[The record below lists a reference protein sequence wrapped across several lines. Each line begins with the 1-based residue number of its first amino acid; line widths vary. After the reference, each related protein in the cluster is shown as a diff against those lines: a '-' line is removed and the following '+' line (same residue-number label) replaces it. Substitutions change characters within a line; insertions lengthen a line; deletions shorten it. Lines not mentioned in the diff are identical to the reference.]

1 MRRVFSILLGCLLC
15 LVSADVLH
23 GEPVT
28 PVVACADC
36 NDNNACTLDSCDTT
50 RGVCRHDLLNCD
62 DGNSCTLD
70 SCDATTGCLSAP
82 VPDGTA
88 CDDGDACTT
97 GDRFICSANKLAC
110 LGQQGISCEDQDA
123 CAVNRCNPATGC
135 EHIARSCDDGN
146 VCTIDRC
153 DPVSGCMHV
162 IDSRPPD
169 GDGDAVTDACDNCP
183 ALYNP
188 GQNPDDCL
196 QAAHELTVSRS
207 SDSGKGSGTIN
218 WTTTHEFNISGFNVQ
233 GQENDGT
240 YARLNPTPIPC
251 LQCMTGQG
259 ATYAFT
265 VPKLKSGRN
274 VFIQMLGGTG
284 DLIGIFG
291 PASGP

>member
-1 MRRVFSILLGCLLC
+1 V
-15 LVSADVLH
+15 VSP
-23 GEPVT
+23 EPVT

-50 RGVCRHDLLNCD
+50 RGVCGHDLLNCD
-62 DGNSCTLD
+62 DGNPCTLD

-97 GDRFICSANKLAC
+97 
-110 LGQQGISCEDQDA
+110 DQ
-123 CAVNRCNPATGC
+123 
-135 EHIARSCDDGN
+135 
-146 VCTIDRC
+146 C
-153 DPVSGCMHV
+153 DPMSGCMHV
-162 IDSRPPD
+162 IDSRSPD

-183 ALYNP
+183 TLYNP

-196 QAAHELTVSRS
+196 QSAHELTVRRS
-207 SDSGKGSGTIN
+207 SASGKGSGTIN

-233 GQENDGT
+233 GQERDGT

-251 LQCMTGQG
+251 LQCITGQG

-274 VFIQMLGGTG
+274 LFIQMLGGTG
-284 DLIGIFG
+284 ALIGIFG
-291 PASGP
+291 PAPDPGDRAGLTRD